1 MTQAKIEGFDA
12 EMAEMATFARALSHP
27 ARIAILRQLAIE
39 GELPCMAIVDALP
52 LSQSAC
58 SRHVS
63 ELSKVGLIRARTEGS
78 FIFYSLEREKLAKFC
93 QAMSETLH
101 P

>member
-1 MTQAKIEGFDA
+1 MTQAKLEKFDP
-12 EMAEMATFARALSHP
+12 EMAEMAVFARALSHP
-27 ARIAILRQLAIE
+27 ARIAILRQLALE
-39 GELPCMAIVDALP
+39 GELPCMAIVAALP

-63 ELSKVGLIRARTEGS
+63 ELSKVGLIGARTEGS
-78 FIFYSLEREKLAKFC
+78 YIFYRLEREALAKFC
-93 QAMSETLH
+93 HTMSETLH